1 MCEMWALHTGLHR
14 GKVFIRTFLGVD
26 YERSH
31 EDIARAAAAAVSGE
45 LVVS

>member
-1 MCEMWALHTGLHR
+1 MLAMMAGDFL
-14 GKVFIRTFLGVD
+14 TFFHSGVD

-45 LVVS
+45 LLMC